1 MKTNQW
7 AIAESDL
14 MIHELMEKIELS
26 PSEIL
31 VVGCST
37 SEVRGG
43 LIGKDGSMEIAEQ
56 LCESLLKAAEK
67 KQIYLAF
74 QCCEHL
80 NRALVVER
88 KMAKAMNLRQ
98 VWAKPVPHAGGSMAT
113 TAWSR
118 MKDPILVEA
127 IQADA
132 GLDIGQTL
140 IGMHLKSVVVPIR
153 LSRNLYGDAVITA
166 AKTRPPLIG
175 GSRAQYPEGSY
186 K

>member
-14 MIHELMEKIELS
+14 MVQELMEKTELS

-37 SEVRGG
+37 SEVRGE
-43 LIGKDGSMEIAEQ
+43 LIGKDGSLEIAERLFQ
-56 LCESLLKAAEK
+56 SLLKAAEK
-67 KQIYLAF
+67 KHIYLAF

-88 KMAKAMNLRQ
+88 KMAKEMNLRQ
-98 VWAKPVPHAGGSMAT
+98 VWAKPAPHAGGSMAT
-113 TAWSR
+113 MAWSR
-118 MKDPILVEA
+118 MNDPILVES

>member
-1 MKTNQW
+1 MKMNQW
-7 AIAESDL
+7 AIDESDL
-14 MIHELMEKIELS
+14 MIQELMDKAKLS

-37 SEVRGG
+37 SEIRGH
-43 LIGKDGSMEIAEQ
+43 LIGKDGSLEIAEK
-56 LCESLLKAAEK
+56 LCESLFKIAENRR
-67 KQIYLAF
+67 IYLAF

-88 KMAKAMNLRQ
+88 KIAKEMNLRQ
-98 VWAKPVPHAGGSMAT
+98 VWAKPVPDAGGSMAT
-113 TAWSR
+113 AAWSK
-118 MKDPILVEA
+118 MEDPILVET

-140 IGMHLKSVVVPIR
+140 IGMHLKPVVVPIR
-153 LSRNLYGDAVITA
+153 LSRNFYGEAAITA

-175 GSRAQYPEGSY
+175 GSRAQYPEGSC